1 MHIVRDLR
9 YACRGLA
16 ASPLFTSVA
25 LLSIALGIG
34 ANTAIF
40 TLVDEVLLR
49 QLPVR
54 DPGQLVLFNGAR
66 NHYGNNSGGNM
77 LSFPMYED
85 FRDAFV
91 EPFDSPAAAT
101 AQSGHAPGAKLPRV
115 SPPVANGAPA
125 QPVFSGMFAR
135 RAVSMNVGVE
145 GQTERVPGELVSGTY
160 FQVLGVGAAVGRVI
174 TPGDDQRNDGPVAVL
189 SYDYWRTRF
198 GADPKVIGQ
207 TITVNN
213 TKLTIIGV
221 SQAGFDGV
229 DIGYVPSVRVPI
241 LMKAQ
246 ITPNWDDVD
255 NRRSRWVNVF
265 GRLKPGVTLEQ
276 AKAALQPYFHGV
288 LEQEVLDAAFSGT
301 TSYTRE
307 QFLKGQVD
315 LLPAAQGR
323 SPIRQQLSQ
332 PLWLLLAIVGGV
344 LLIACANVAS
354 LLIARATSR
363 QKEIAV
369 RLALGASRGRIV
381 GQLLVESVLL
391 AAIGGVLGLAFA
403 SWTTRFLLGFLPV
416 SDTPH
421 VISGAIDNRVLAFNF
436 ALSLATGLVFGLVP
450 ALRSTKPNLAPTL
463 KDQVGAVV
471 GGGGVRLRKGLVI
484 AQVMVSVL
492 LLISAG
498 LFIRSLRNLRT
509 LDLGLKTEN
518 LIAFNL
524 APPLNGYTPLRS
536 KQFDKQVLDRVS
548 AVPGVTGMAF
558 AQMGLLEGNE
568 WDSSISVE
576 GYEPKPGEAMN
587 PYCNAVSPGYFKTM
601 GIPLIAGRDFDDRDA
616 RFVMADPKAQ
626 LPSYKVAIV
635 NESYAKHYFGGRSPI
650 GRHIGFGINPG
661 TKTPIEIVGVVKD
674 SKYTGVRDEI
684 PQQVFFAYMEN
695 DNGGS
700 AVMYVR
706 TTNQPDSAFGGI
718 RQIVRQLDANIPIY
732 NLRTMEHQMDQS
744 LLNDRLIATL
754 STAFG
759 ALATILAVIG
769 LYGVMA
775 YTVARRTREIGV
787 RMALGAVQGDV
798 VWLVMREVL
807 LLVGTG
813 LALGLV
819 ASWGLSRFVSSQL
832 YGITGGDPMTITGA
846 CVLLASVAALAGYIP
861 ARRATRVNPVLA
873 LRYE

>member
-9 YACRGLA
+9 YAFRGLA
-16 ASPLFTSVA
+16 RSPLFTSVA

-49 QLPVR
+49 QLPVKS
-54 DPGQLVLFNGAR
+54 PEQLVLFNGAR

-77 LSFPMYED
+77 LSYPMYED
-85 FRDAFV
+85 FRGDFV
-91 EPFDSPAAAT
+91 ERGS
-101 AQSGHAPGAKLPRV
+101 APPLPRV
-115 SPPVANGAPA
+115 SLAVANGAPA
-125 QPVFSGMFAR
+125 QTVFSGMFAR
-135 RAVSMNVGVE
+135 RPIAMNVGVD
-145 GQTERVPGELVSGTY
+145 GQTERVPGEIVSGTY
-160 FQVLGVGAAVGRVI
+160 FQVLGVGAAAGRLI
-174 TPGDDQRNDGPVAVL
+174 TMDDDKRGDGPVAVL

-213 TKLTIIGV
+213 NKLTIIGV

-229 DIGYVPSVRVPI
+229 DIGYVPSIRVPL

-246 ITPNWDDVD
+246 MTPNWDDVD

-265 GRLKPGVTLEQ
+265 GRLKPGVTIEQ
-276 AKAALQPYFHGV
+276 AKAALQPYFHAV
-288 LEQEVLDAAFSGT
+288 LQQEVLDAAFSGT
-301 TSYTRE
+301 TTYTRD

-332 PLWLLLAIVGGV
+332 PLWLLLGIVGGV

-369 RLALGASRGRIV
+369 RLALGASRTRIV
-381 GQLLVESVLL
+381 GQLLVASVLL
-391 AAIGGVLGLAFA
+391 AAIGGILGLVIAA
-403 SWTTRFLLGFLPV
+403 WTTKFLLGFLPV

-421 VISGAIDNRVLAFNF
+421 VISGSIDNRVLVFNF
-436 ALSLATGLVFGLVP
+436 ALSLLTGLLFGLVP
-450 ALRSTKPNLAPTL
+450 ALRSTRPSLAPTL
-463 KDQVGAVV
+463 KDTVGAVV
-471 GGGGVRLRKGLVI
+471 GGGGGVRLRKGLVI
-484 AQVMVSVL
+484 AQVTVSVL

-524 APPLNGYTPLRS
+524 APTLNGYTPLRA
-536 KQFDKQVLDRVS
+536 KQFDKQVRDRVS
-548 AVPGVTGMAF
+548 ATPGVTGMAF

-568 WDSSISVE
+568 WDSSMSVE
-576 GYEPKPGEAMN
+576 GYEPKPGEQMN

-601 GIPLIAGRDFDDRDA
+601 GIPLVAGRDFDDRDA
-616 RFVMADPKAQ
+616 RYEPSDPKAP

-635 NESYAKHYFGGRSPI
+635 NESYAKHYFGTRSPI
-650 GRHIGFGINPG
+650 GYHIGFGINPG
-661 TKTPIEIVGVVKD
+661 TKTPIEIIGVARD

-684 PQQVFFAYMEN
+684 PQQVFFSFMEN
-695 DNGGS
+695 DTAGG

-706 TTNQPDSAFGGI
+706 TTNQPDAAFGTV
-718 RQIVRQLDANIPIY
+718 RQVVRQLDSNIPIY

-759 ALATILAVIG
+759 ILATLLAVIG

-787 RMALGAVQGDV
+787 RMALGAVPADV
-798 VWLVMREVL
+798 IWLVMREVL
-807 LLVGTG
+807 VLVGSG
-813 LALGLV
+813 LVLGLIG
-819 ASWGLSRFVSSQL
+819 SWGLSRFVSSQL
-832 YGITGGDPMTITGA
+832 YGVSGSDPLTMVAA
-846 CVLLASVAALAGYIP
+846 CLVLASVAALAGYIP